1 MYMYQRFF
9 HVSALHRSNIK
20 HDATGRHVTLA
31 RVRTCRVAVAR
42 LADVVGAAPEVV
54 VLAALAVGPGRVVAA
69 LDAVAAVTGASVQIV
84 VIVTAVA
91 ASVTVTRCKHVHIR
105 HITSLHIGYRIK
117 LTLQ

>member
-1 MYMYQRFF
+1 M
-9 HVSALHRSNIK
+9 
-20 HDATGRHVTLA
+20 
-31 RVRTCRVAVAR
+31 RTCRVAVAR

-69 LDAVAAVTGASVQIV
+69 LDTVAAVTGASVQIV